1 MAEREWFDGRPG
13 VVTLGETFGKHSPFA
28 AILGLQA
35 GCDVQFGYFVAGV
48 QADYGW
54 TDAHDGHRNR
64 LVTAWGHRGKIDSV
78 GTATARLGFAFDRFL
93 GYVKGGYA
101 WENDKYEIYQVATN
115 LTLAEASVTRTGW
128 VAGFGGEMMIF
139 PNVSAFIEGNFFSFG
154 KPAPSSS
161 SRAAGLSRPTSRPNS
176 TWRAPASTGG
186 SAAHRSSP
194 STEARLRRDDGGRN
208 RPSPVP
214 AVLAIGAAAVTL
226 RPRPVLVDLAR
237 AAAIPGTDA
246 AARGQSPQAIVERR
260 RHAGLVRRIAEI
272 AQAPVFG
279 RPRAAGSQQAG
290 QDEHSSQRKYSHRSD
305 SSLRSPALPI

>member
-1 MAEREWFDGRPG
+1 MKIELLAAAAMTGLFAGAAMAADMPVKPVAPAAYVQNWTGCYVGGNGGALMAEREWFDGRPG

-35 GCDVQFGYFVAGV
+35 GCDVQFGYFVAGI

-115 LTLAEASVTRTGW
+115 LTLAEANETRTGW

-154 KPAPSSS
+154 KTRTEFQLTGGGTVPADIQAQQYVA
-161 SRAAGLSRPTSRPNS
+161 RAGLN
-176 TWRAPASTGG
+176 WRFGG
-186 SAAHRSSP
+186 
-194 STEARLRRDDGGRN
+194 
-208 RPSPVP
+208 
-214 AVLAIGAAAVTL
+214 
-226 RPRPVLVDLAR
+226 
-237 AAAIPGTDA
+237 
-246 AARGQSPQAIVERR
+246 
-260 RHAGLVRRIAEI
+260 
-272 AQAPVFG
+272 APVV
-279 RPRAAGSQQAG
+279 A
-290 QDEHSSQRKYSHRSD
+290 KY
-305 SSLRSPALPI
+305 